1 MKIKNHLE
9 SYLRVSWKKEVH
21 RNTIEQQTHTT
32 FVLSNYMHLIAIYH
46 SPIGMSRHFMVMKN
60 KENYETHLRI
70 SFFNTLEPF
79 QHVKLQPYPKYYVL
93 WLIIFIMQILVI

>member
-1 MKIKNHLE
+1 MHKLQMKIKNHLE

-70 SFFNTLEPF
+70 SFVNTLVPF
-79 QHVKLQPYPKYYVL
+79 QHVKLFRE
-93 WLIIFIMQILVI
+93 ISNIMFCG

>member
-9 SYLRVSWKKEVH
+9 SYLRVSRKKEVH

-46 SPIGMSRHFMVMKN
+46 SPIWMSRSFLTMSKLHLN
-60 KENYETHLRI
+60 NETHLSKII
-70 SFFNTLEPF
+70 STDIYIHDEFM
-79 QHVKLQPYPKYYVL
+79 
-93 WLIIFIMQILVI
+93 LIIDYIV